1 MVFNARFPFPCMLK
15 TAFPC
20 ELLSWEDMYEYG
32 RILAGK
38 VREDHFRPDA
48 IVAIARGGYV
58 PARTLCD
65 FLMVSRLHSVQV
77 HHWGNT
83 GEKSKKKAQLGH
95 PLSADL
101 KGKNVLVVDDLADT
115 GASFDVAL
123 SEVRRF
129 KPKSVKTAALF
140 VLENSKFVPD
150 YYVAMRPWKWFVFP
164 WNFTEDACN
173 LVAGLFDAKS
183 EDKKSL
189 DMVAEELFVKHGI
202 RLPQDKLKAVMT
214 ELVQRKI
221 LQPYWVSG
229 HLMRWLPYGK
239 PKGGVL
245 GGGRKIVKR

>member
-1 MVFNARFPFPCMLK
+1 MLK

-20 ELLSWEDMYEYG
+20 ELLSWDDMYEYG

-38 VREDHFRPDA
+38 IREDHFKPDA

-58 PARTLCD
+58 PSRTLCD
-65 FLMVSRLHSVQV
+65 FLMVDRLYSVQV
-77 HHWGNT
+77 RHWGET
-83 GEKSKKKAQLGH
+83 GQKSQKAKLWH

-101 KGKNVLVVDDLADT
+101 KGKNVLIVDDLADT
-115 GASFDVAL
+115 GESFDVAL
-123 SEVRRF
+123 AEV
-129 KPKSVKTAALF
+129 KKHAPKSVKTCALF

-150 YYVAMRPWKWFVFP
+150 YFVAMRPWKWFVFP

-173 LVAGLFDAKS
+173 LVAGLYDAKS

-202 RLPQDKLKAVMT
+202 RLAPDKLKLVMT
-214 ELVQRKI
+214 ELVHRKI

-229 HLMRWLPYGK
+229 NLMRWLPLQK
-239 PKGGVL
+239 PKGGTL

>member
-1 MVFNARFPFPCMLK
+1 MLK
-15 TAFPC
+15 TNFPC

-38 VREDHFRPDA
+38 MREDKFRPDA

-65 FLMVSRLHSVQV
+65 FLIVDRLYSVQV

-83 GEKSKKKAQLGH
+83 GEKSKKKAKLGY
-95 PLSADL
+95 PLSAEL

-115 GASFDVAL
+115 GESFDVAL
-123 SEVRRF
+123 AEVRRL
-129 KPKSVKTAALF
+129 KPKSIKTAALF
-140 VLENSKFVPD
+140 VLEKSKFVPD
-150 YYVAMRPWKWFVFP
+150 YFVAMRPWKWFVFP
-164 WNFTEDACN
+164 WKFTEDACN
-173 LVAGLFDAKS
+173 LVAGFFDAKS

-189 DMVAEELFVKHGI
+189 DMVGEELFVKHGI

-214 ELVQRKI
+214 ELVHRKI

-229 HLMRWLPYGK
+229 NLMRWLPYGK
-239 PKGGVL
+239 PNGGSL
-245 GGGRKIVKR
+245 SGGRKIVKR

>member
-1 MVFNARFPFPCMLK
+1 MLK
-15 TAFPC
+15 TTFPC
-20 ELLSWEDMYEYG
+20 ELLSWDDMYEYG

-38 VREDHFRPDA
+38 IREEHFKPDA

-65 FLMVSRLHSVQV
+65 FLMVDRLYSVQV
-77 HHWGNT
+77 RHWGQT
-83 GEKSKKKAQLGH
+83 GQRSKNAKLWH

-101 KGKNVLVVDDLADT
+101 KGKNVLIVDDLADT
-115 GASFDVAL
+115 GQSFDIAL
-123 SEVRRF
+123 AEVR
-129 KPKSVKTAALF
+129 KHDPKAVKTAALF

-173 LVAGLFDAKS
+173 LVAGLFEAKS
-183 EDKKSL
+183 EDKKSI

-202 RLPQDKLKAVMT
+202 RMAPDKLKGVMT
-214 ELVQRKI
+214 ELVQRQV

-229 HLMRWLPYGK
+229 NLMRWMALQK
-239 PKGGVL
+239 PKGGTL
-245 GGGRKIVKR
+245 HGGRKTTRR